1 MNKVTK
7 ICPQIETIKDFNLDF
22 TLCLLG
28 FCNRSLY
35 EFRAIMSDHAGFN
48 KGLNDIG
55 KNSYRDYREFGD
67 Y

>member
-1 MNKVTK
+1 
-7 ICPQIETIKDFNLDF
+7 
-22 TLCLLG
+22 LCLLG